1 VSKVRKEI
9 NRDTPAQSGLN
20 PFQKSRVRR
29 MGIQRNRS
37 VGRPS
42 KGDRH
47 VVTARIPTAEA
58 EKLFAIAEAL
68 GTSASSFIA
77 DVMSEKLASMDL
89 EQLTNQEALPLSKAS

>member
-1 VSKVRKEI
+1 MSTLSS
-9 NRDTPAQSGLN
+9 DTPGKCTAK
-20 PFQKSRVRR
+20 PFQKSRVQG
-29 MGIQRNRS
+29 MAPQRNRS

-77 DVMSEKLASMDL
+77 EVMSEKLASMDL
-89 EQLTNQEALPLSKAS
+89 DELTSQEALPLSHAS

>member
-1 VSKVRKEI
+1 MSDKI
-9 NRDTPAQSGLN
+9 MSDTPRQCGFK

-29 MGIQRNRS
+29 MAIQRNRS

-89 EQLTNQEALPLSKAS
+89 EQLTNQEALPLSQAS

>member
-1 VSKVRKEI
+1 MQEEI
-9 NRDTPAQSGLN
+9 YGDTPTGTGLN

-29 MGIQRNRS
+29 MAIQRRAS
-37 VGRPS
+37 GGRPS

-77 DVMSEKLASMDL
+77 EVMSEKLASIDL
-89 EQLTNQEALPLSKAS
+89 DQLTNQEALPLSKAS